1 MLRVVF
7 DTVIFV
13 RGRLNPK
20 SRCGRIL
27 AQHRDEYRLFVSPQV
42 LAEYLEVLHRP
53 ELMAKSERI
62 AGLDMQTT
70 LGIFRQAEVI
80 EPGHI
85 SPISRDPNDDKFLA
99 LAAAARADYLVTED
113 KDLLVLETYQQ
124 VQIID
129 SERFLE
135 LLGRT

>member
-1 MLRVVF
+1 VLRVVF

-27 AQHRDEYRLFVSPQV
+27 AQHRDEYRLFVSPEV

-62 AGLDMQTT
+62 AGLDMRTT
-70 LGIFRQAEVI
+70 LGIFRQAEVVEPAQI
-80 EPGHI
+80 E
-85 SPISRDPNDDKFLA
+85 PISRDPADDKFLA
-99 LAAAARADYLVTED
+99 LAAAAGADYLVTED
-113 KDLLVLETYQQ
+113 
-124 VQIID
+124 
-129 SERFLE
+129 
-135 LLGRT
+135 RTCWS